1 MVCLTLKIQVRYS
14 FRIRKNRG
22 ENVKL
27 RELLEFNQIVVQ
39 CHDNPDADAI
49 ASGYAVYSY
58 LKAKGKDVRLIYSGR
73 NIIRK
78 SNLVIMVRELEIPIE
93 HVRNVEK
100 ESPAELL
107 VTVDCQYGEGNVTLY
122 PAETVAVID
131 HHRVNRKMPMLSE
144 IQSNLGACATLLWN
158 MLKEDG
164 IDVNANEKLATA
176 LYYGLFTDTGGME
189 VIYNEKDM
197 ELRDTAIYDEG
208 LITKLR
214 NANISIEELETAGA
228 ALLRCDYNEQYRFA
242 VVKSGPC
249 DPNVLGLISDMVLEV
264 DAVDVCV
271 VFSLLSNGVKLSI
284 RSCVEEIKA
293 NELAAKLCMGMG
305 SGGGHH
311 VKAGGFLQMG
321 LLTKEYEAYC
331 RKIGTEPRMELDEM
345 GILEHPSMSAIK
357 SYLEYRLVEYF
368 DKRDDA
374 EAVIFDL
381 DGTLLNTLGDLT
393 DSVNT
398 ALEKYN
404 LPICSMEEVQ
414 SFVGNG
420 LRNLMIQA
428 VEEGEEF
435 PQFEELFAFFKEYY
449 RTHCNIKTAPY
460 EGILELMKELKGR
473 NIKMAIVSNKI
484 DSGVKELNEKF
495 FKEFTEA
502 AIGER
507 EGVVRKPAPDSV
519 NEAIRILGVEKE
531 HALYVGDSDV
541 DILTAKNADVRC
553 VSVTWGFR
561 DEKFLMENGAGIMI
575 NRPLELL
582 EYL

>member
-1 MVCLTLKIQVRYS
+1 M
-14 FRIRKNRG
+14 
-22 ENVKL
+22 KL
-27 RELLEFNQIVVQ
+27 RELLEFNQIIVQ

-49 ASGYAVYSY
+49 ASGYALYQY
-58 LKAKGKDVRLIYSGR
+58 LKRNGKEVRLIYSGR
-73 NIIRK
+73 SVIRK

-93 HVRNVEK
+93 HVRNTER

-122 PAETVAVID
+122 PAQTVAVID
-131 HHRVNRKMPMLSE
+131 HHRVSRKMPVLSE

-158 MLKEDG
+158 MLKEEG
-164 IDVNANEKLATA
+164 IDVNEDEKLATA

-189 VIYNEKDM
+189 VIYHEKDM
-197 ELRDTAIYDEG
+197 ELRDNAKYDEG
-208 LITKLR
+208 LLTKLR

-271 VFSLLSNGVKLSI
+271 VFSVLSNGVKLSV
-284 RSCVEEIKA
+284 RSCLEEVKA

-311 VKAGGFLQMG
+311 IKAGGFMQMG
-321 LLTKEYEAYC
+321 LLTKAYEAYC

-345 GILEHPSMSAIK
+345 GLLEQPSMSAIK
-357 SYLEYRLVEYF
+357 SYLEYRMVEYF
-368 DKRDDA
+368 DKRDEA

-398 ALEKYN
+398 ALEKYG
-404 LPICSMEEVQ
+404 LPICTTEEVQ

-420 LRNLMIQA
+420 LRNLMLQA
-428 VEEGEEF
+428 VEEGEAF
-435 PQFEELFAFFKEYY
+435 PQFEELFLFFKDYY

-484 DSGVKELNEKF
+484 DAGVKELNEKF
-495 FKEFTEA
+495 FKEFTDV

-507 EGVVRKPAPDSV
+507 QDVNRKPAPDSL
-519 NEAIRILGVEKE
+519 NEAIRVMGVEKE
-531 HALYVGDSDV
+531 HVLYVGDSDV
-541 DILTAKNADVRC
+541 DILTARNADVRC

-561 DEKFLMENGAGIMI
+561 DEKFLMENGAGVMI
-575 NRPLELL
+575 SRPLELL

>member
-1 MVCLTLKIQVRYS
+1 M
-14 FRIRKNRG
+14 
-22 ENVKL
+22 KL

-49 ASGYAVYSY
+49 ASGYAVYTY
-58 LKAKGKDVRLIYSGR
+58 LKNHGKEVRLVYSGR
-73 NIIRK
+73 NVIRK
-78 SNLVIMVRELEIPIE
+78 SNLVIMIRELEIPIE
-93 HVRNVEK
+93 HVRNTEK

-107 VTVDCQYGEGNVTLY
+107 VTVDCQYGEGNVSLY
-122 PAETVAVID
+122 PAQTVAVID
-131 HHRVNRKMPMLSE
+131 HHRVNRKMPALSE

-158 MLKEDG
+158 MLKEEG
-164 IDVNANEKLATA
+164 VDVNEDENLATA

-189 VIYNEKDM
+189 VIYHEKDM
-197 ELRDTAIYDEG
+197 ELRDTAKYDEG

-264 DAVDVCV
+264 DAVDVCL
-271 VFSLLSNGVKLSI
+271 VFAVLQNGVKLSV
-284 RSCVEEIKA
+284 RSCLEEVKA

-311 VKAGGFLQMG
+311 VKAGGFMQLG

-331 RKIGTEPRMELDEM
+331 RKIGTEPRMELDET
-345 GILEHPSMSAIK
+345 GILERPSMSAIK
-357 SYLEYRLVEYF
+357 SYLEYRMVEYF

-381 DGTLLNTLGDLT
+381 DGTLLNTLADLT

-404 LPICSMEEVQ
+404 LPLCSQEEVQ

-420 LRNLMIQA
+420 LRNLMLQA
-428 VEEGEEF
+428 VEEGEAF
-435 PQFEELFAFFKEYY
+435 PQFEELFVFFKDYY

-460 EGILELMKELKGR
+460 EGIIELMRELKGR

-484 DSGVKELNEKF
+484 DAGVKELNEKF
-495 FKEFTEA
+495 FAEFTDA

-507 EGVVRKPAPDSV
+507 EGVGRKPAPDSV

-531 HALYVGDSDV
+531 HVLYVGDSDV
-541 DILTAKNADVRC
+541 DILTARNAEVRC
-553 VSVTWGFR
+553 ISVTWGFR
-561 DEKFLMENGAGIMI
+561 DEKFLMESEAGIMI

>member
-1 MVCLTLKIQVRYS
+1 MTPKIQVKYS
-14 FRIRKNRG
+14 FHIWRNRG
-22 ENVKL
+22 EKVRL
-27 RELLEFNQIVVQ
+27 RDLLEFNQIVVQ

-49 ASGYAVYSY
+49 ASGYAVYTY
-58 LKAKGKDVRLIYSGR
+58 LKSKGKDVRLIYSGR

-78 SNLVIMVRELEIPIE
+78 SNLVIMVKELEIPIE
-93 HVRNVEK
+93 HVRNTEK

-122 PAETVAVID
+122 PAQTVAVID
-131 HHRVNRKMPMLSE
+131 HHRVNHKMPALSE

-158 MLKEDG
+158 MLKEEG
-164 IDVNANEKLATA
+164 IDVNADERLATA

-189 VIYNEKDM
+189 VIYHEKDM
-197 ELRDTAIYDEG
+197 ELRDTAVYDDG

-284 RSCVEEIKA
+284 RSCIEEIKA

-331 RKIGTEPRMELDEM
+331 RRIGTEPRMELDEM
-345 GILEHPSMSAIK
+345 GLLEHPSMSAIK
-357 SYLEYRLVEYF
+357 SFLEYRLVEYF

-381 DGTLLNTLGDLT
+381 DGTLLNTLEDLT
-393 DSVNT
+393 DAVNI

-404 LPICSMEEVQ
+404 LPTCTMEEVQ

-420 LRNLMIQA
+420 LRNLMLQA
-428 VEEGEEF
+428 VEEGEEY
-435 PQFEELFAFFKEYY
+435 PQFEELFEFFRDYY

-460 EGILELMKELKGR
+460 EGIIELMKELKGR

-484 DSGVKELNEKF
+484 DAGVKELNDKF
-495 FKEFTEA
+495 FKDFTEA

-507 EGVVRKPAPDSV
+507 EGVGRKPAPDSV

-531 HALYVGDSDV
+531 HAIYVGDSDV

-553 VSVTWGFR
+553 ISVTWGFR
-561 DEKFLMENGAGIMI
+561 DEKFLMENGAGVMI

>member
-1 MVCLTLKIQVRYS
+1 MRLK
-14 FRIRKNRG
+14 
-22 ENVKL
+22 
-27 RELLEFNQIVVQ
+27 ELLEFNQIIVQ

-49 ASGYAVYSY
+49 ASGYALYMY
-58 LKAKGKDVRLIYSGR
+58 LKEQGKEVRLIYSGR
-73 NIIRK
+73 NVIRK
-78 SNLVIMVRELEIPIE
+78 SNLVTMVKELAIPIE
-93 HVRNVEK
+93 HVRNTEK

-107 VTVDCQYGEGNVTLY
+107 VTVDCQYGEGNVSLY
-122 PAETVAVID
+122 PAQTVAVID
-131 HHRVNRKMPMLSE
+131 HHRVERKMPALSE
-144 IQSNLGACATLLWN
+144 IQSNLGSCSTLLWC
-158 MLKEDG
+158 MLKEEG
-164 IDVNANEKLATA
+164 VDVNENETLATA
-176 LYYGLFTDTGGME
+176 LYYGLFSDTGGME
-189 VIYNEKDM
+189 VIYHEKDM
-197 ELRDTAIYDEG
+197 DLRDNAKYDDA

-242 VVKSGPC
+242 VVKCGPC

-271 VFSLLSNGVKLSI
+271 VFSKISNGVKLSV

-293 NELAAKLCMGMG
+293 NELAAKLCMDMG

-311 VKAGGFLQMG
+311 IKAGGFMQMG
-321 LLTKEYEAYC
+321 LLSKEYEEYC

-345 GILEHPSMSAIK
+345 GILEQPSLSAIK
-357 SYLEYRLVEYF
+357 SFLEYRMVEYF
-368 DKRDDA
+368 DNREGV

-381 DGTLLNTLGDLT
+381 DGTLLDTLGDLT
-393 DSVNT
+393 DAVNH
-398 ALEKYN
+398 ALEKYG
-404 LPICSMEEVQ
+404 LPIRSMEEVR

-420 LRNLMIQA
+420 LRSLMLQA
-428 VEEGEEF
+428 VEEGDAFEK
-435 PQFEELFAFFKEYY
+435 FEELFSFFKEYY

-460 EGILELMKELKGR
+460 EGVLELMKELKGR

-484 DSGVKELNEKF
+484 DAGVKELNEKF
-495 FKEFTEA
+495 FKDYTQV

-507 EGVVRKPAPDSV
+507 EGVGRKPAPDSV
-519 NEAIRILGVEKE
+519 NEALRILGVEKE
-531 HALYVGDSDV
+531 HAIYVGDSDV
-541 DILTAKNADVRC
+541 DIKTARNAQIRC

-561 DEKFLMENGAGIMI
+561 DERFLMENGAGVMI